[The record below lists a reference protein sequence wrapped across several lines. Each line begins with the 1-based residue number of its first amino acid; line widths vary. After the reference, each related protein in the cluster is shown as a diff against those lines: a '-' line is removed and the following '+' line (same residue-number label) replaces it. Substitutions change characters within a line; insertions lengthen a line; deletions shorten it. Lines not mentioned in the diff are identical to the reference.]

1 MPTVRAFGETLTPS
15 NMTALVLGSLLL
27 FGGVIALAVRAASGS
42 PATRA
47 SLGSAGLVAIIL
59 GVTAFVIASAVYV
72 ASDQTGVVVRTLGDE
87 LPAGHIVAVSG
98 EKGPQA
104 KVLGPG
110 WHFGYWPWSYEVE
123 KVGTVLVPNG
133 QIGVVTALDGK
144 VLPGGSVFA
153 PAWKSADDMLDAT
166 KFLADGTGYRG
177 PQLTIL
183 TPGNYRINPRLFKVE
198 MRPVTLVA
206 AGEVAVVKANAG
218 DIYTGTEKISVNGV
232 DIVPQSYRG
241 IWRQPL
247 LPGAYNLHPEAFQ
260 VIKVKTTQRVY
271 TYQAV
276 GHVSNSGSGR
286 RGGNSQTVDYSI
298 SVRSKDGFTFPVD
311 VRLSL
316 SVAAENAPYLV
327 ALLGDP
333 DRVVKDAQED
343 DELEILEARLVLPT
357 ARAALRNVA
366 ETLGALEYVASRSR
380 VETMTGK
387 LVESEFKPYKLTFLG
402 AFIGAIG
409 LDATEAGQKLLL
421 TQTDKEVA
429 SNQRA
434 TYQQQQQAEVARQ
447 QFIRSREEAEQQKQ
461 LVDAEF
467 AVKTAGERA
476 KAQIESAK
484 GDAEQIRITAEAR
497 KQSYDL
503 LASAIGKEGVTLL
516 ESLRLVKEG
525 EIRIT
530 PEVLVQGGGENAMN
544 DALAATILRQQ
555 LQPKPAVSK

>member
-1 MPTVRAFGETLTPS
+1 MFSLF
-15 NMTALVLGSLLL
+15 LGSLLI
-27 FGGVIALAVRAASGS
+27 F
-42 PATRA
+42 
-47 SLGSAGLVAIIL
+47 AGLVAIVVRMSSQSA
-59 GVTAFVIASAVYV
+59 VTRATAVTVAVALVLSGAGIFVLASAVNIS
-72 ASDQTGVVVRTLGDE
+72 SDETGVVIKTLGSE
-87 LPAGHIVAVSG
+87 LPAGHIVAVAG

-123 KVGTVLVPNG
+123 KVGTVMIPNG

-153 PAWKSADDMLDAT
+153 PAWKSGDDMLDAT
-166 KFLADGTGYRG
+166 KFLSDGAGYRG

-198 MRPVTLVA
+198 YRTVTLVA

-218 DIYTGTEKISVNGV
+218 DVYTGTEKITVNGV
-232 DIVPQSYRG
+232 DIVPQGHRG
-241 IWRQPL
+241 IWRQAL
-247 LPGAYNLHPEAFQ
+247 LPGAYNLHPDAFQ

-271 TYQAV
+271 TYQRVDRSAQPASNNKRGQNHV
-276 GHVSNSGSGR
+276 GS
-286 RGGNSQTVDYSI
+286 DYSI

-333 DRVVKDAQED
+333 DRIVKDEQED
-343 DELEILEARLVLPT
+343 EELEILEARLVLPT

-380 VETMTGK
+380 VETMTSK
-387 LVESEFKPYKLTFLG
+387 LVESEFRPYNLTFLG

-409 LDATEAGQKLLL
+409 LDANEAGQKLLL

-447 QFIRSREEAEQQKQ
+447 QFIRSREEADQQKQ
-461 LVDAEF
+461 LVEAEF

-476 KAQIESAK
+476 KAQIETAK
-484 GDAEQIRITAEAR
+484 GEAERIRITAEAR

-503 LASAIGKEGVTLL
+503 LAAAIDKNGVTLL
-516 ESLRLVKEG
+516 ESLRLVQEG
-525 EIRIT
+525 NIRIT
-530 PEVLVQGGGENAMN
+530 PDILVQGAGSEHGLT
-544 DALAATILRQQ
+544 DALSATILRQQ
-555 LQPKPAVSK
+555 SPAKTVPATSK

>member
-1 MPTVRAFGETLTPS
+1 MFSLF
-15 NMTALVLGSLLL
+15 LGSLLI
-27 FGGVIALAVRAASGS
+27 F
-42 PATRA
+42 
-47 SLGSAGLVAIIL
+47 AGLVALVVRMSSQSAVTRATAASLAVALVIAGA
-59 GVTAFVIASAVYV
+59 GVFVLASAVNV
-72 ASDQTGVVVRTLGDE
+72 ASDQTGVVIKTLGSD
-87 LPAGHIVAVSG
+87 LPAGHIIAVNG

-104 KVLGPG
+104 RVLGPG

-123 KVGTVLVPNG
+123 KVGTIMIPNG

-144 VLPGGSVFA
+144 VLPGGTVFA

-166 KFLADGTGYRG
+166 KFLADGSGYRG
-177 PQLTIL
+177 PQLSIL
-183 TPGNYRINPRLFKVE
+183 TPGNYRINPRLFRVE
-198 MRPVTLVA
+198 LRPVTLVA

-218 DIYTGTEKISVNGV
+218 EIYTGTDKLTVNGV
-232 DIVPQSYRG
+232 DIVPQGHRG
-241 IWRQPL
+241 IWRTPL
-247 LPGAYNLHPEAFQ
+247 LPGAYNLHPDAFQ

-271 TYQAV
+271 TYQRVDRTAQ
-276 GHVSNSGSGR
+276 SSDRRNSGQH
-286 RGGNSQTVDYSI
+286 NADYSI
-298 SVRSKDGFTFPVD
+298 SVRSKDGFIFPVD

-333 DRVVKDAQED
+333 DRVVKDEQED
-343 DELEILEARLVLPT
+343 EEIEILEARLVLPT

-380 VETMTGK
+380 VETMTSK
-387 LVESEFKPYKLTFLG
+387 LVESEFKPYQLTFLG

-409 LDATEAGQKLLL
+409 LDANEAGQKLLL

-461 LVDAEF
+461 LVEAEF
-467 AVKTAGERA
+467 AVKTAAERA

-484 GDAEQIRITAEAR
+484 GEAERIRITAEAR
-497 KQSYDL
+497 RQSYDQ
-503 LASAIGKEGVTLL
+503 LATAIGKDGVTLL
-516 ESLRLVKEG
+516 ESLRLVQEG
-525 EIRIT
+525 NIRIT
-530 PEVLVQGGGENAMN
+530 PDILVQGSGSEQGLT
-544 DALAATILRQQ
+544 DALSATILRREH
-555 LQPKPAVSK
+555 PSKINPAVTK

>member
-1 MPTVRAFGETLTPS
+1 MFSLFLGSVLIFAGFIAIAVRFSSQSPVTRA
-15 NMTALVLGSLLL
+15 TALSASVALMLA
-27 FGGVIALAVRAASGS
+27 GVGIF
-42 PATRA
+42 
-47 SLGSAGLVAIIL
+47 IL
-59 GVTAFVIASAVYV
+59 ASAVNIS
-72 ASDQTGVVVRTLGDE
+72 SDQTGVVIRTLGSE

-133 QIGVVTALDGK
+133 QIGVVTAQDGK

-166 KFLADGTGYRG
+166 KFLTDNAGYRG

-198 MRPVTLVA
+198 LRPVTLVA

-218 DIYTGTEKISVNGV
+218 EVYTGTDKITVNGV
-232 DIVPQSYRG
+232 DIVPQNYRG
-241 IWRQPL
+241 IWRKPL
-247 LPGAYNLHPEAFQ
+247 SPGAYNLHPEAFQ

-271 TYQAV
+271 TYQRMDRTAPV
-276 GHVSNSGSGR
+276 GGKS
-286 RGGNSQTVDYSI
+286 RGQNQHGADYSI

-333 DRVVKDAQED
+333 DRVMKDEQED
-343 DELEILEARLVLPT
+343 EELEILEARLVLPT

-380 VETMTGK
+380 VETMTAK
-387 LVESEFKPYKLTFLG
+387 LVESEFRPYNLTFLG

-409 LDATEAGQKLLL
+409 LDSTEAGQKLLL

-447 QFIRSREEAEQQKQ
+447 QFIRSREEADQQTQ
-461 LVDAEF
+461 LVQAEF

-476 KAQIESAK
+476 KAQIETAK
-484 GDAEQIRITAEAR
+484 GEGERIRITAEAR

-503 LASAIGKEGVTLL
+503 LAAAIGKDGVTLL
-516 ESLRLVKEG
+516 ESLRLVQEG
-525 EIRIT
+525 NIRIT
-530 PEVLVQGGGENAMN
+530 PDILVQGAGAENGLN

-555 LQPKPAVSK
+555 SQPKPAAK

>member
-1 MPTVRAFGETLTPS
+1 MP
-15 NMTALVLGSLLL
+15 ALVIGSILL
-27 FGGVIALAVRAASGS
+27 FGGLIALVLRATTRQPASR
-42 PATRA
+42 AT
-47 SLGSAGLVAIIL
+47 LGSAGVAAILL
-59 GVTAFVIASAVYV
+59 GVASFVIASAVYV
-72 ASDQTGVVVRTLGDE
+72 SSDQTGVVIRTLGSD
-87 LPAGHIVAVSG
+87 LPAGHIVAVNS

-104 KVLGPG
+104 RVLGPG

-123 KVGTVLVPNG
+123 KVGTIMVPNG
-133 QIGVVTALDGK
+133 QIGVVTALDGR
-144 VLPGGSVFA
+144 VLPGGTVFA
-153 PAWKSADDMLDAT
+153 PAWDSADDMLDAT
-166 KFLADGTGYRG
+166 KFLADGVGFRG

-218 DIYTGTEKISVNGV
+218 AIYAGEDKLTVNGV
-232 DIVPQSYRG
+232 DIVPQGFRG
-241 IWRQPL
+241 IWRKPL

-271 TYQAV
+271 TYEAV
-276 GHVSNSGSGR
+276 GHAGAPSPAK
-286 RGGNSQTVDYSI
+286 RGGSQSSTDYSI
-298 SVRSKDGFTFPVD
+298 NVRSKDGFTFPVD

-316 SVAAENAPYLV
+316 SVAADNAPYLV

-333 DRVVKDAQED
+333 DRVVKDTQED

-380 VETMTGK
+380 VEQMTAK
-387 LVESEFKPYKLTFLG
+387 LVESEFNPYKLTFLG

-409 LDATEAGQKLLL
+409 LDATEAGQQLLL

-434 TYQQQQQAEVARQ
+434 TYEQQRQAEVARQ
-447 QFIRSREEAEQQKQ
+447 QFIRAREEAEQQMK

-467 AVKTAGERA
+467 AVKTAAERA

-484 GDAEQIRITAEAR
+484 GEAEQIRITAEAR
-497 KQSYDL
+497 KKSYDL
-503 LASAIGKEGVTLL
+503 LAAAIGKEGVTML
-516 ESLRLVKEG
+516 ESLRLVQEG
-525 EIRIT
+525 NIRIT
-530 PEVLVQGGGENAMN
+530 PDILVQGGAGGDSGGLT
-544 DALAATILRQQ
+544 DALSATILRQQ
-555 LQPKPAVSK
+555 LQQKPAAASAK

>member
-1 MPTVRAFGETLTPS
+1 MFSLF
-15 NMTALVLGSLLL
+15 LGSLLIL
-27 FGGVIALAVRAASGS
+27 
-42 PATRA
+42 
-47 SLGSAGLVAIIL
+47 AGLVAL
-59 GVTAFVIASAVYV
+59 VVRMSSQSAVTRASAATIAVALVLAGAGIFTLASAVNV
-72 ASDQTGVVVRTLGDE
+72 SSDQTGVVIKTLGSD
-87 LPAGHIVAVSG
+87 LPAGHIVAVNG

-104 KVLGPG
+104 RVLGPG

-123 KVGTVLVPNG
+123 KVGTVLIPNG

-153 PAWKSADDMLDAT
+153 PAWKSGDDMLDAT
-166 KFLADGTGYRG
+166 KFLADGAGYRG

-183 TPGNYRINPRLFKVE
+183 TPGNYRINPRLFKIE

-218 DIYTGTEKISVNGV
+218 DVYTGTEKITVNGV
-232 DIVPQSYRG
+232 DIVPQGHRG
-241 IWRQPL
+241 IWRTPL
-247 LPGAYNLHPEAFQ
+247 LPGAYNLHPDAFQ

-271 TYQAV
+271 TYQRV
-276 GHVSNSGSGR
+276 DRTNQVSTVNK
-286 RGGNSQTVDYSI
+286 RGQNHTGADYSI

-316 SVAAENAPYLV
+316 SVAAANAPYLV

-333 DRVVKDAQED
+333 DRVMKDEQED
-343 DELEILEARLVLPT
+343 EELEILEARLVLPT

-380 VETMTGK
+380 VEAMTSK
-387 LVESEFKPYKLTFLG
+387 LVESEFSPYKLTFLG

-447 QFIRSREEAEQQKQ
+447 QFIRSREEADQQKQ
-461 LVDAEF
+461 LVEAEF

-476 KAQIESAK
+476 KAQIETAK
-484 GDAEQIRITAEAR
+484 GEAERIRITAEAR

-503 LASAIGKEGVTLL
+503 LAAAIGKEGVTLL
-516 ESLRLVKEG
+516 ESLRLVQEG
-525 EIRIT
+525 NIRIT
-530 PEVLVQGGGENAMN
+530 PEILVQGAGSEHGLN

-555 LQPKPAVSK
+555 QKPAPAK

>member
-1 MPTVRAFGETLTPS
+1 MFSLF
-15 NMTALVLGSLLL
+15 LGSLLV
-27 FGGVIALAVRAASGS
+27 FAGIIAVVVRMSSQSAV
-42 PATRA
+42 TRA
-47 SLGSAGLVAIIL
+47 SASTLAIVLVLAGAGIFIL
-59 GVTAFVIASAVYV
+59 ASAVNIS
-72 ASDQTGVVVRTLGDE
+72 SDQTGVVIKTLGSD
-87 LPAGHIVAVSG
+87 LPAGRIVAVNG

-104 KVLGPG
+104 RVLGPG
-110 WHFGYWPWSYEVE
+110 WHFGYWPWAYEVE
-123 KVGTVLVPNG
+123 KVDTVMVPTG
-133 QIGVVTALDGK
+133 QIGVVMALDGK
-144 VLPGGSVFA
+144 VLPNGSVFA
-153 PAWKSADDMLDAT
+153 QAWKSADDMLDAT
-166 KFLADGTGYRG
+166 KFLTDGAGFRG

-198 MRPVTLVA
+198 LRPVTLVA

-218 DIYTGTEKISVNGV
+218 DVYAGTDKITVNGV
-232 DIVPQSYRG
+232 DIVPQGNRG
-241 IWRQPL
+241 IWRTPL

-271 TYQAV
+271 TYQRV
-276 GHVSNSGSGR
+276 DRTTQSNPTSR
-286 RGGNSQTVDYSI
+286 RGNSQHGPDYSI

-333 DRVVKDAQED
+333 DRIVKDDQED
-343 DELEILEARLVLPT
+343 EELEILEARLVLPT

-380 VETMTGK
+380 VESMTAK
-387 LVESEFKPYKLTFLG
+387 LVESEFKPYRLTFLG

-447 QFIRSREEAEQQKQ
+447 QFIRSREEADQQKQ
-461 LVDAEF
+461 LVEAEF
-467 AVKTAGERA
+467 AVKTAAERA
-476 KAQIESAK
+476 KAQIETAK
-484 GDAEQIRITAEAR
+484 GEGERIRITAEAR

-503 LASAIGKEGVTLL
+503 LAAAIGKDGVTLL
-516 ESLRLVKEG
+516 ESLRLVQEG
-525 EIRIT
+525 NIRIT
-530 PEVLVQGGGENAMN
+530 PDILVQGGGSDHGLT
-544 DALAATILRQQ
+544 DALSATILRQQ
-555 LQPKPAVSK
+555 GQSKPAPATTGTNK

>member
-1 MPTVRAFGETLTPS
+1 
-15 NMTALVLGSLLL
+15 MTALVLGSILL
-27 FGGVIALAVRAASGS
+27 FGGILAWIVRAASGS

-47 SLGSAGLVAIIL
+47 SLGSAGLVAIVL
-59 GVTAFVIASAVYV
+59 GVAAFVIASAVYV
-72 ASDQTGVVVRTLGDE
+72 SSEQTGVVIRTLGAE
-87 LPAGHIVAVSG
+87 LPPGHIVAVAG

-123 KVGTVLVPNG
+123 KVGTIMVPNG

-144 VLPGGSVFA
+144 VLPGGTVFA

-166 KFLADGTGYRG
+166 KFLADGTGFRG

-198 MRPVTLVA
+198 MRSVTLVA
-206 AGEVAVVKANAG
+206 AGEVGVVKANAG
-218 DIYTGTEKISVNGV
+218 EVYTGTEKITVNGV
-232 DIVPQSYRG
+232 DIVPQGFRG

-247 LPGAYNLHPEAFQ
+247 LPGAYNLHPDAFQ

-276 GHVSNSGSGR
+276 GHTTNSGSGR
-286 RGGNSQTVDYSI
+286 RGGNQQAVDYSI
-298 SVRSKDGFTFPVD
+298 NVRSKDGFTFPVD

-333 DRVVKDAQED
+333 DRVVKDTQED

-380 VETMTGK
+380 VESLTSKMLET
-387 LVESEFKPYKLTFLG
+387 EFRPYHLTFLG
-402 AFIGAIG
+402 SFIGAIG

-461 LVDAEF
+461 LVEAEF
-467 AVKTAGERA
+467 AVKTAAERA

-484 GDAEQIRITAEAR
+484 GEAEQIRITAEAR
-497 KQSYDL
+497 KQSYEL

-530 PEVLVQGGGENAMN
+530 PDVLVQGGGDAAMN
-544 DALAATILRQQ
+544 EALAATILRQQ
-555 LQPKPAVSK
+555 LTPKPVPAAK

>member
-1 MPTVRAFGETLTPS
+1 MFPLF
-15 NMTALVLGSLLL
+15 LGSLLV
-27 FGGVIALAVRAASGS
+27 FGGLIAFVVRYSSQSAVTRATAAS
-42 PATRA
+42 AA
-47 SLGSAGLVAIIL
+47 LVMVLAGVGVFIL
-59 GVTAFVIASAVYV
+59 ASAVSIS
-72 ASDQTGVVVRTLGDE
+72 SDQTGVVIRTLGGE
-87 LPAGHIVAVSG
+87 LPAGHIVAIAG

-133 QIGVVTALDGK
+133 QIGVVTAQDGK
-144 VLPGGSVFA
+144 VLPSGTVFA

-166 KFLADGTGYRG
+166 KFLADSTGYRG

-206 AGEVAVVKANAG
+206 AGEVAVIKANAG
-218 DIYTGTEKISVNGV
+218 EVYTGTDKITVNGV
-232 DIVPQSYRG
+232 DIVPQTYRG
-241 IWRQPL
+241 IWHKPL
-247 LPGAYNLHPEAFQ
+247 SPGAYNLHPEAFQ

-271 TYQAV
+271 TYQRVDRTAQPNSTNKRGQNHV
-276 GHVSNSGSGR
+276 GS
-286 RGGNSQTVDYSI
+286 DYSI

-333 DRVVKDAQED
+333 DRVMKDEQED
-343 DELEILEARLVLPT
+343 EELEILEARLVLPT

-380 VETMTGK
+380 VETMTAK
-387 LVESEFKPYKLTFLG
+387 LVESEFHPYNLTFLG

-409 LDATEAGQKLLL
+409 LDSTEAGQKLLL

-447 QFIRSREEAEQQKQ
+447 QFIRSREEADQQTQ
-461 LVDAEF
+461 LVQAEF

-476 KAQIESAK
+476 KAQIETAK
-484 GDAEQIRITAEAR
+484 GEGERIRITAEAR

-503 LASAIGKEGVTLL
+503 LAAAIGKEGVTLL
-516 ESLRLVKEG
+516 ESLRLVQEG
-525 EIRIT
+525 NIRIT
-530 PEVLVQGGGENAMN
+530 PDILVQGGAGSEHGIN

-555 LQPKPAVSK
+555 TQKPVSK

>member
-1 MPTVRAFGETLTPS
+1 MS
-15 NMTALVLGSLLL
+15 ALLIGSLLL
-27 FGGVIALAVRAASGS
+27 FGGVIALVVRAASGS
-42 PATRA
+42 PAQRA
-47 SLGSAGLVAIIL
+47 SLGSAGLAAILL
-59 GVTAFVIASAVYV
+59 GAAALIIASAVYV
-72 ASDQTGVVVRTLGDE
+72 SSDQTGVVVRTLGAE
-87 LPAGHIVAVSG
+87 LPAGHIVAVLG

-123 KVGTVLVPNG
+123 KVGTILVPNS
-133 QIGVVTALDGK
+133 QIGIVTALDGK
-144 VLPGGSVFA
+144 VLPGGTVFA

-177 PQLTIL
+177 PQLSIL

-218 DIYTGTEKISVNGV
+218 ETYTGTDKITVSGV
-232 DIVPQSYRG
+232 DIVPQGFRG
-241 IWRQPL
+241 IWRQAL

-271 TYQAV
+271 TYQRIDRAAPV
-276 GHVSNSGSGR
+276 PGDRKPHQPS
-286 RGGNSQTVDYSI
+286 TDYSI

-333 DRVVKDAQED
+333 DRVVKDEQED
-343 DELEILEARLVLPT
+343 EELEILEARLVLPT

-380 VETMTGK
+380 VETMTSK
-387 LVESEFKPYKLTFLG
+387 LVEHEFRPYNLTFLG

-409 LDATEAGQKLLL
+409 LDSTEAGQKLLL

-434 TYQQQQQAEVARQ
+434 TYEQQQQAEVARQ
-447 QFIRSREEAEQQKQ
+447 QFIRSREEADQQKQ

-467 AVKTAGERA
+467 AVKTSVERA

-484 GDAEQIRITAEAR
+484 GEAEQIRITAEAR

-503 LASAIGKEGVTLL
+503 LASAIGKDGVTLL
-516 ESLRLVKEG
+516 ESLRFVKEG
-525 EIRIT
+525 QIRIT
-530 PEVLVQGGGENAMN
+530 PEVLVQGNSGGSESGMT
-544 DALAATILRQQ
+544 DALTATILRQQ
-555 LQPKPAVSK
+555 LAPKPAAK

>member
-1 MPTVRAFGETLTPS
+1 
-15 NMTALVLGSLLL
+15 VL
-27 FGGVIALAVRAASGS
+27 SG
-42 PATRA
+42 
-47 SLGSAGLVAIIL
+47 AGIFIL
-59 GVTAFVIASAVYV
+59 ASAVNV
-72 ASDQTGVVVRTLGDE
+72 SSDQTGVVIKTLGSD
-87 LPAGHIVAVSG
+87 LPAGHIIAVNG

-123 KVGTVLVPNG
+123 KVGTVMIPNG

-153 PAWKSADDMLDAT
+153 PAWKSGDDMLDAT
-166 KFLADGTGYRG
+166 KFLADGVGYRG

-183 TPGNYRINPRLFKVE
+183 TPGNYRINPRLFKIE
-198 MRPVTLVA
+198 FRPVTLVA
-206 AGEVAVVKANAG
+206 AGEVAVIKANAG
-218 DIYTGTEKISVNGV
+218 DVYTGTEKITVNGV
-232 DIVPQSYRG
+232 GIVPQGHRG
-241 IWRQPL
+241 IWRTPL
-247 LPGAYNLHPEAFQ
+247 LPGAYNLHPDAFQ
-260 VIKVKTTQRVY
+260 SIKVKTTQRVY
-271 TYQAV
+271 TYQRVDRPNQVNTA
-276 GHVSNSGSGR
+276 NK
-286 RGGNSQTVDYSI
+286 RGGNHLGADYSI

-333 DRVVKDAQED
+333 DRVMKDEQED
-343 DELEILEARLVLPT
+343 EELEILEARLVLPT

-380 VETMTGK
+380 VETMTSK
-387 LVESEFKPYKLTFLG
+387 LVESEFSPYKLTFLG

-409 LDATEAGQKLLL
+409 LDANDAGQKLLL

-447 QFIRSREEAEQQKQ
+447 QFIRSREEADQQKQ
-461 LVDAEF
+461 LVEAEF

-476 KAQIESAK
+476 KAQIETAK
-484 GDAEQIRITAEAR
+484 GEAERIRITAEAR

-503 LASAIGKEGVTLL
+503 LAAAIGKEGVTLL
-516 ESLRLVKEG
+516 ESLRLVQEG
-525 EIRIT
+525 NIRIT
-530 PEVLVQGGGENAMN
+530 PDILVQGASSDHGIN

-555 LQPKPAVSK
+555 QKPVVNK

>member
-1 MPTVRAFGETLTPS
+1 MPTVRGVVETLTPP
-15 NMTALVLGSLLL
+15 NMTALVLGSILLL
-27 FGGVIALAVRAASGS
+27 GGIIAFAVRTASGS
-42 PATRA
+42 AATRA
-47 SLGSAGLVAIIL
+47 SLGSAGVVAILL

-123 KVGTVLVPNG
+123 KVGTIMVPNG
-133 QIGVVTALDGK
+133 QIGVVTALDGR
-144 VLPGGSVFA
+144 VLPGGTVFA

-166 KFLADGTGYRG
+166 KFLADGTGFRG

-206 AGEVAVVKANAG
+206 AGEVGVVKANAG
-218 DIYTGTEKISVNGV
+218 DIYTGEEKITVNGV
-232 DIVPQSYRG
+232 DIVPQGSRG

-247 LPGAYNLHPEAFQ
+247 LPGAYNLHPEAYQ

-271 TYQAV
+271 TYQ
-276 GHVSNSGSGR
+276 HVASTPHERRSGA
-286 RGGNSQTVDYSI
+286 QPMTDYSI

-333 DRVVKDAQED
+333 DRVVKDTQED

-380 VETMTGK
+380 VETMTSK
-387 LVESEFKPYKLTFLG
+387 LVEAEFHPYRLTFLG

-530 PEVLVQGGGENAMN
+530 PEVLVQGVTGENAMN

-555 LQPKPAVSK
+555 LQTKPVAK

>member
-1 MPTVRAFGETLTPS
+1 M
-15 NMTALVLGSLLL
+15 
-27 FGGVIALAVRAASGS
+27 
-42 PATRA
+42 
-47 SLGSAGLVAIIL
+47 AG
-59 GVTAFVIASAVYV
+59 
-72 ASDQTGVVVRTLGDE
+72 Q
-87 LPAGHIVAVSG
+87 
-98 EKGPQA
+98 KGPQA

-123 KVGTVLVPNG
+123 KVGTVMVPNG
-133 QIGVVTALDGK
+133 QIGVVTALDGQ
-144 VLPGGSVFA
+144 VLPGGTVFA
-153 PAWKSADDMLDAT
+153 PAWKSADDMLDGT
-166 KFLADGTGYRG
+166 KFLAGGIGFRG
-177 PQLTIL
+177 PQLSVL

-198 MRPVTLVA
+198 MKPVTLVA

-218 DIYTGTEKISVNGV
+218 ESYTGPEKVTVGTAGV
-232 DIVPQSYRG
+232 ELVPQGFRG

-247 LPGAYNLHPEAFQ
+247 LPGAYNLHPDAFQ
-260 VIKVKTTQRVY
+260 VVKVKTTQRVY
-271 TYQAV
+271 TYQRVDRA
-276 GHVSNSGSGR
+276 GPLPGDRKAHQANS
-286 RGGNSQTVDYSI
+286 DYSI

-333 DRVVKDAQED
+333 DRVMKDEQED
-343 DELEILEARLVLPT
+343 EELEILEARLVLPT

-366 ETLGALEYVASRSR
+366 ETLGALEYVARRSH
-380 VETMTGK
+380 VETMTST
-387 LVESEFKPYKLTFLG
+387 LVESGLRPHNLTVHG

-409 LDATEAGQKLLL
+409 LDSTDAGQKLLL

-447 QFIRSREEAEQQKQ
+447 QFIRSREEADQQKQ
-461 LVDAEF
+461 LVEAEF
-467 AVKTAGERA
+467 AVKTSIERA

-484 GDAEQIRITAEAR
+484 GEAEQIRITAEAR

-525 EIRIT
+525 QIRIT
-530 PEVLVQGGGENAMN
+530 PEVLVQGGSGGTESGMS
-544 DALAATILRQQ
+544 DALTATILRQQ
-555 LQPKPAVSK
+555 LTAKPAAK

>member
-1 MPTVRAFGETLTPS
+1 MFSLF
-15 NMTALVLGSLLL
+15 LGSLLV
-27 FGGVIALAVRAASGS
+27 FGGLIAFVVRYSSQSPVTRATAATAALAMV
-42 PATRA
+42 
-47 SLGSAGLVAIIL
+47 LGGVGVFIL
-59 GVTAFVIASAVYV
+59 ASAVSIS
-72 ASDQTGVVVRTLGDE
+72 SDQTGVVIRTLGGE
-87 LPAGHIVAVSG
+87 LPAGHIVAVAG

-123 KVGTVLVPNG
+123 KVGTILVPNG
-133 QIGVVTALDGK
+133 QIGVVTAQDGK
-144 VLPGGSVFA
+144 VLPGGTVFA

-166 KFLADGTGYRG
+166 KFLAESTGYRG

-218 DIYTGTEKISVNGV
+218 DIYAGNDKISVNGV
-232 DIVPQSYRG
+232 DIVPQNYRG
-241 IWRQPL
+241 IWRTPL
-247 LPGAYNLHPEAFQ
+247 LPGAYNLHPEAYQ

-271 TYQAV
+271 TYQRVDRTAAN
-276 GHVSNSGSGR
+276 GNER
-286 RGGNSQTVDYSI
+286 RSQSQHGADYSI

-316 SVAAENAPYLV
+316 SVAAENTPYLV

-333 DRVVKDAQED
+333 DRIMKDEQED
-343 DELEILEARLVLPT
+343 EELEILEARLVLPT

-380 VETMTGK
+380 VETMTAK
-387 LVESEFKPYKLTFLG
+387 LVESEFTPYRLTFLG

-409 LDATEAGQKLLL
+409 LDSTEAGQKLLL

-447 QFIRSREEAEQQKQ
+447 QFIRSREEADQQTQ
-461 LVDAEF
+461 LVQAEF

-476 KAQIESAK
+476 KAQIETAK
-484 GDAEQIRITAEAR
+484 GEGERIRITAEAR

-503 LASAIGKEGVTLL
+503 LAAAIGKDGVTLL
-516 ESLRLVKEG
+516 ESLRLVQEG
-525 EIRIT
+525 NIRIT
-530 PEVLVQGGGENAMN
+530 PDILVQGSTGSDHGIN

-555 LQPKPAVSK
+555 SPKPAPAAK

>member
-1 MPTVRAFGETLTPS
+1 MFSLF
-15 NMTALVLGSLLL
+15 LGSLLI
-27 FGGVIALAVRAASGS
+27 F
-42 PATRA
+42 
-47 SLGSAGLVAIIL
+47 AGLVAIVVRMSSQSA
-59 GVTAFVIASAVYV
+59 VTRASAATIAVALVLAGSGIFVLASAVNV
-72 ASDQTGVVVRTLGDE
+72 SSDETGVVIKTLGSD
-87 LPAGHIVAVSG
+87 LPAGHIIAVNG
-98 EKGPQA
+98 EKGPQG

-123 KVGTVLVPNG
+123 KVGTVMIPNG

-153 PAWKSADDMLDAT
+153 PAWKSGDDMLDAI
-166 KFLADGTGYRG
+166 KFLADGVGYRG

-183 TPGNYRINPRLFKVE
+183 TPGNYRINPRLFKIE
-198 MRPVTLVA
+198 FRPVTLVA

-218 DIYTGTEKISVNGV
+218 DVYTGTEKITVNGV
-232 DIVPQSYRG
+232 DIVPQGHRG
-241 IWRQPL
+241 IWRTPL

-271 TYQAV
+271 TYQRV
-276 GHVSNSGSGR
+276 DRTNQVNTTNK
-286 RGGNSQTVDYSI
+286 RGQNHTGADYSI

-333 DRVVKDAQED
+333 DRVMKDEQED
-343 DELEILEARLVLPT
+343 EELEILEARLVLPT

-380 VETMTGK
+380 VETMTSK
-387 LVESEFKPYKLTFLG
+387 LVESEFTPYKLTFLG

-409 LDATEAGQKLLL
+409 LDANEAGQKLLL

-447 QFIRSREEAEQQKQ
+447 QFIRSREEADQQKQ
-461 LVDAEF
+461 LVEAEF

-476 KAQIESAK
+476 KAQIETAK
-484 GDAEQIRITAEAR
+484 GEAERIRITAEAR

-503 LASAIGKEGVTLL
+503 LAAAIGKEGVTLL
-516 ESLRLVKEG
+516 ESLRLVQEG
-525 EIRIT
+525 NIRIT
-530 PEVLVQGGGENAMN
+530 PEILVQGAGSEHGLN

-555 LQPKPAVSK
+555 QKPAASK

>member
-1 MPTVRAFGETLTPS
+1 MFPL
-15 NMTALVLGSLLL
+15 LLGSLLVL
-27 FGGVIALAVRAASGS
+27 GGLIAFVVRYSSQS
-42 PATRA
+42 PVTRA
-47 SLGSAGLVAIIL
+47 TAATVAFAMIL
-59 GVTAFVIASAVYV
+59 GGAGIFVLASAVSIS
-72 ASDQTGVVVRTLGDE
+72 SDQTGVVIRTLGGE
-87 LPAGHIVAVSG
+87 LPAGHIVAIAG

-133 QIGVVTALDGK
+133 QIGVVTAQDGT
-144 VLPGGSVFA
+144 VLPGGTVFA

-166 KFLADGTGYRG
+166 KFLADNTGFRG

-218 DIYTGTEKISVNGV
+218 EIYTGTDKITVNGV
-232 DIVPQSYRG
+232 DIVPQTYRG
-241 IWRQPL
+241 IWRKPL
-247 LPGAYNLHPEAFQ
+247 SPGAYNLHPEAYQ

-271 TYQAV
+271 TYQRVDRTAQTNTTNKRGSNHV
-276 GHVSNSGSGR
+276 GS
-286 RGGNSQTVDYSI
+286 DYSI

-333 DRVVKDAQED
+333 DRVMKDEQED
-343 DELEILEARLVLPT
+343 EELEILEARLVLPT

-380 VETMTGK
+380 VESMTAK
-387 LVESEFKPYKLTFLG
+387 LVESEFHPYNLTFLG

-409 LDATEAGQKLLL
+409 LDSTEAGQKLLL

-447 QFIRSREEAEQQKQ
+447 QFIRSREEADQQTQ
-461 LVDAEF
+461 LVQAEF

-476 KAQIESAK
+476 KAQIETAK
-484 GDAEQIRITAEAR
+484 GEGERIRITAEAR

-503 LASAIGKEGVTLL
+503 LSAAIGKEGVTLL
-516 ESLRLVKEG
+516 ESLRLVQEG
-525 EIRIT
+525 NIRIT
-530 PEVLVQGGGENAMN
+530 PEILVQGSGGEHGIN

-555 LQPKPAVSK
+555 IQKPANK

>member
-1 MPTVRAFGETLTPS
+1 
-15 NMTALVLGSLLL
+15 MTALVLGSILLL
-27 FGGVIALAVRAASGS
+27 GGVIALVARAVSGS
-42 PATRA
+42 AATRA
-47 SLGSAGLVAIIL
+47 MLGSAGVVAILL
-59 GVTAFVIASAVYV
+59 GVTAFVVASAVYV
-72 ASDQTGVVVRTLGDE
+72 SSDQTGVVVRTLGDD
-87 LPAGHIVAVSG
+87 LPAGHIVAVAG

-123 KVGTVLVPNG
+123 KVGTIMVPNG

-144 VLPGGSVFA
+144 VLPGGTVFA

-166 KFLADGTGYRG
+166 KFLADGAGFRG

-206 AGEVAVVKANAG
+206 AGEVGVVKANAG
-218 DIYTGTEKISVNGV
+218 DIYAGEEKITVNGV

-271 TYQAV
+271 TYQ
-276 GHVSNSGSGR
+276 HVASTPHER
-286 RGGNSQTVDYSI
+286 RGGTQPTVDYSI

-333 DRVVKDAQED
+333 DRVVKDTQED

-380 VETMTGK
+380 VETMTSK
-387 LVESEFKPYKLTFLG
+387 LVEAEFHPYKLTFLG

-461 LVDAEF
+461 LVEAEF

-516 ESLRLVKEG
+516 ESLRLVQEG
-525 EIRIT
+525 KIRIT
-530 PEVLVQGGGENAMN
+530 PEVLVQGATGENAMN

-555 LQPKPAVSK
+555 LQAKPAAATK

>member
-1 MPTVRAFGETLTPS
+1 MS
-15 NMTALVLGSLLL
+15 ALVIGSLLL
-27 FGGVIALAVRAASGS
+27 FGGLIAFVVRAASGS
-42 PATRA
+42 PAQRA
-47 SLGSAGLVAIIL
+47 TLGSAGLVAILL
-59 GVTAFVIASAVYV
+59 GAAAFIIASAVYV
-72 ASDQTGVVVRTLGDE
+72 SSDQTGMVVRTLGAD
-87 LPAGHIVAVSG
+87 LPAGHIVAVAG

-123 KVGTVLVPNG
+123 KVGTIMVPNG
-133 QIGVVTALDGK
+133 QIGVVTALDGQ
-144 VLPGGSVFA
+144 VLPAGTVFA

-166 KFLADGTGYRG
+166 KFLAGGTGFRG
-177 PQLTIL
+177 PQLSVL
-183 TPGNYRINPRLFKVE
+183 TPGNYRLNPRLFRVE
-198 MRPVTLVA
+198 MKPVTLLA

-218 DIYTGTEKISVNGV
+218 ETYTGNDKITVNGV
-232 DIVPQSYRG
+232 DIVPPGYRG
-241 IWRQPL
+241 IWHKPL
-247 LPGAYNLHPEAFQ
+247 LPGAYNLHPDAFQ

-271 TYQAV
+271 TYQLV
-276 GHVSNSGSGR
+276 DRTSQGSNDH
-286 RGGNSQTVDYSI
+286 RGNNQQSADYSI

-333 DRVVKDAQED
+333 DRVVKDTQED
-343 DELEILEARLVLPT
+343 EDLEILEARLVLPT

-380 VETMTGK
+380 VETMTAK
-387 LVESEFKPYKLTFLG
+387 LVESEFRPYNLTFLG

-409 LDATEAGQKLLL
+409 LDSTEAGQKLLL

-447 QFIRSREEAEQQKQ
+447 QFIRSREEADQQKQ

-467 AVKTAGERA
+467 AVKTSVERA
-476 KAQIESAK
+476 KAQVESAK
-484 GDAEQIRITAEAR
+484 GEAEQIRITAEAR

-516 ESLRLVKEG
+516 ESLRFVKEG
-525 EIRIT
+525 QIRIT
-530 PEVLVQGGGENAMN
+530 PDVLVQGAAGGESGMN

-555 LQPKPAVSK
+555 MVPKPAAAK

>member
-1 MPTVRAFGETLTPS
+1 MFSLF
-15 NMTALVLGSLLL
+15 LGSLLV
-27 FGGVIALAVRAASGS
+27 F
-42 PATRA
+42 
-47 SLGSAGLVAIIL
+47 AGLVAIVIRMSSQSAVTRATAASAAIALVLAGGGVFIL
-59 GVTAFVIASAVYV
+59 ASAVNV
-72 ASDQTGVVVRTLGDE
+72 SSDETGVVIKTLGSD
-87 LPAGHIVAVSG
+87 LPAGHIIAVNG

-104 KVLGPG
+104 RVLGPG

-123 KVGTVLVPNG
+123 KVGTVLIPNG

-144 VLPGGSVFA
+144 VLPGGTVFA

-166 KFLADGTGYRG
+166 KFLSNESGYRG

-183 TPGNYRINPRLFKVE
+183 TPGNYRINPRLFKIE

-218 DIYTGTEKISVNGV
+218 EIYTGTDKLTVNGV
-232 DIVPQSYRG
+232 DIVPQGNRG
-241 IWRQPL
+241 IWRTPL
-247 LPGAYNLHPEAFQ
+247 LPGAYNLHPEGFQ

-271 TYQAV
+271 TYQRVDRTAQ
-276 GHVSNSGSGR
+276 GTTTNR
-286 RGGNSQTVDYSI
+286 RGQNHQGTDYSI

-333 DRVVKDAQED
+333 DKVVKDEQED
-343 DELEILEARLVLPT
+343 EELEILEARLVLPT

-380 VETMTGK
+380 VETMTAK
-387 LVESEFKPYKLTFLG
+387 LVESEFKPYRLTFLG

-447 QFIRSREEAEQQKQ
+447 QFIRSREEADQQKQ
-461 LVDAEF
+461 LVEAEF

-476 KAQIESAK
+476 KAQIETAK
-484 GDAEQIRITAEAR
+484 GEAERIRITAEAR

-503 LASAIGKEGVTLL
+503 LAAAIGKDGVTSL
-516 ESLRLVKEG
+516 ESLRLVQEG
-525 EIRIT
+525 NIRIT
-530 PEVLVQGGGENAMN
+530 PDILVQGSGSEHGLS
-544 DALAATILRQQ
+544 DALSATILRQQ
-555 LQPKPAVSK
+555 KPPAAKEPGK

>member
-1 MPTVRAFGETLTPS
+1 MF
-15 NMTALVLGSLLL
+15 ALFLGSLLI
-27 FGGVIALAVRAASGS
+27 FGGLIALVVRYSTQSAV
-42 PATRA
+42 TRA
-47 SLGSAGLVAIIL
+47 SATTLAVALAIS
-59 GVTAFVIASAVYV
+59 GVGVFVMASAVSIS
-72 ASDQTGVVVRTLGDE
+72 SDQTGVVIRTLGSE

-123 KVGTVLVPNG
+123 KVGTIMVPNG

-144 VLPGGSVFA
+144 VLPGGTVFA

-166 KFLADGTGYRG
+166 KYLTDSAGYRG

-183 TPGNYRINPRLFKVE
+183 TPGNYRINPRLFKIE
-198 MRPVTLVA
+198 LKPVTLIA

-218 DIYTGTEKISVNGV
+218 EVYSGTEKITVNGV
-232 DIVPQSYRG
+232 DIVPQGFRG

-247 LPGAYNLHPEAFQ
+247 LPGAYNLHPDAYQ

-271 TYQAV
+271 TYQRVDRVATP
-276 GHVSNSGSGR
+276 GKDR
-286 RGGNSQTVDYSI
+286 RGQNQPGSDYSI

-333 DRVVKDAQED
+333 DRVAKDEQED
-343 DELEILEARLVLPT
+343 EELEILEARLVLPT

-380 VETMTGK
+380 VETMTSK
-387 LVESEFKPYKLTFLG
+387 LVESEFRPYNLTFLG

-409 LDATEAGQKLLL
+409 LDANDAGQKLLL

-447 QFIRSREEAEQQKQ
+447 QFIRSREEADQQKQ
-461 LVDAEF
+461 LVEAEF

-476 KAQIESAK
+476 KAQVETAK
-484 GDAEQIRITAEAR
+484 GEAERIRITADAR

-516 ESLRLVKEG
+516 ESLRLVQEG
-525 EIRIT
+525 NIRIT
-530 PEVLVQGGGENAMN
+530 PDVLVESTGGNGAN

-555 LQPKPAVSK
+555 IQRPAAVK

>member
-1 MPTVRAFGETLTPS
+1 MS
-15 NMTALVLGSLLL
+15 ALVIGSLLL
-27 FGGVIALAVRAASGS
+27 FGGLIAFVVRAASGS
-42 PATRA
+42 PAQRA
-47 SLGSAGLVAIIL
+47 TLGSAGLVAILL
-59 GVTAFVIASAVYV
+59 GSAAFIIASAVYV
-72 ASDQTGVVVRTLGDE
+72 SSEQTGVVIRTLGAD

-123 KVGTVLVPNG
+123 KVGTILVPNG
-133 QIGVVTALDGK
+133 QIGIVTALDGK
-144 VLPGGSVFA
+144 VLPNGTVFA
-153 PAWKSADDMLDAT
+153 AAWKSADDMLDAT
-166 KFLADGTGYRG
+166 KFLADGVGFRG

-183 TPGNYRINPRLFKVE
+183 TPGNYRINPRLFKVD
-198 MRPVTLVA
+198 MKPVTFVA
-206 AGEVAVVKANAG
+206 AGEVGVVKANAG
-218 DIYTGTEKISVNGV
+218 EIAATAEKVSETSNVELVQQGF
-232 DIVPQSYRG
+232 RG
-241 IWRQPL
+241 IWKQPL
-247 LPGAYNLHPEAFQ
+247 LPGAYNLHPDAFQ
-260 VIKVKTTQRVY
+260 VTKVKTTQRVY
-271 TYQAV
+271 TYQRIDRTAQ
-276 GHVSNSGSGR
+276 GSNDR
-286 RGGNSQTVDYSI
+286 RGNNQQSTDYSI

-311 VRLSL
+311 VRLSV
-316 SVAAENAPYLV
+316 SVAAENAPFLV

-333 DRVVKDAQED
+333 DRVMKDTQED
-343 DELEILEARLVLPT
+343 EELEILEARLVLPT

-380 VETMTGK
+380 VETMTAK
-387 LVESEFKPYKLTFLG
+387 LVESELRPYNLTFHG

-409 LDATEAGQKLLL
+409 LDSTEAGQKLLL

-447 QFIRSREEAEQQKQ
+447 QFIRSREEADQQTQ
-461 LVDAEF
+461 LVQAEY

-476 KAQIESAK
+476 KAQVETAK
-484 GDAEQIRITAEAR
+484 GEAERIRITAEAR

-516 ESLRLVKEG
+516 ESLRLVQEG
-525 EIRIT
+525 NIRIT
-530 PEVLVQGGGENAMN
+530 PEVLVQSGAGENGMN

-555 LQPKPAVSK
+555 LTVKPAATAK

>member
-1 MPTVRAFGETLTPS
+1 MFSLFLGSLLIFGGLIAFVVRYSSQSPVTRASAATAAL
-15 NMTALVLGSLLL
+15 ALVLGG
-27 FGGVIALAVRAASGS
+27 FGI
-42 PATRA
+42 
-47 SLGSAGLVAIIL
+47 
-59 GVTAFVIASAVYV
+59 FMFASAVSV
-72 ASDQTGVVVRTLGDE
+72 SSDETGVVIRTLGAD
-87 LPAGHIVAVSG
+87 LPPGHIVAVAG

-123 KVGTVLVPNG
+123 KVGTILVPNG
-133 QIGVVTALDGK
+133 QIGVVTAQDGK

-166 KFLADGTGYRG
+166 KFLTDSAGYRG

-183 TPGNYRINPRLFKVE
+183 TPGNYRINPRLFRVE
-198 MRPVTLVA
+198 LRPVTLVA

-218 DIYTGTEKISVNGV
+218 EVYTGTDKITVNGV
-232 DIVPQSYRG
+232 DIVPQNYRG
-241 IWRQPL
+241 IWRTPL
-247 LPGAYNLHPEAFQ
+247 SPGAYNLHPEAYQ

-271 TYQAV
+271 TYQRMDRTAPA
-276 GHVSNSGSGR
+276 
-286 RGGNSQTVDYSI
+286 GGKSRDQSQHGADYSI

-333 DRVVKDAQED
+333 DRVMKDEQED
-343 DELEILEARLVLPT
+343 EELEILEARLVLPT

-380 VETMTGK
+380 VETMTAK
-387 LVESEFKPYKLTFLG
+387 LVESEFRPYNLTFLG

-409 LDATEAGQKLLL
+409 LDSTEAGQKLLL

-447 QFIRSREEAEQQKQ
+447 QFIRSREEADQQKQ
-461 LVDAEF
+461 LVEAEF

-476 KAQIESAK
+476 KAQIETAK
-484 GDAEQIRITAEAR
+484 GEGERIRITAEAR

-503 LASAIGKEGVTLL
+503 LAAAIGKEGVTLL
-516 ESLRLVKEG
+516 ESLRLVQEG
-525 EIRIT
+525 NIRIT
-530 PEVLVQGGGENAMN
+530 PDILVQGAGAENGLN

-555 LQPKPAVSK
+555 SQPKPVAK

>member
-1 MPTVRAFGETLTPS
+1 MS
-15 NMTALVLGSLLL
+15 ALVIGSLLL
-27 FGGVIALAVRAASGS
+27 FGGLIALVVRAASGS
-42 PATRA
+42 PAQRA
-47 SLGSAGLVAIIL
+47 TLGSAGLAAILL
-59 GVTAFVIASAVYV
+59 GAAAFIIASAVYV
-72 ASDQTGVVVRTLGDE
+72 SSDQTGVVVRTLGAE

-123 KVGTVLVPNG
+123 KVGTILVPNG
-133 QIGVVTALDGK
+133 QIGIVTALDGQ
-144 VLPGGSVFA
+144 VLPGGTVFA

-166 KFLADGTGYRG
+166 KFLADGVGFRG
-177 PQLTIL
+177 PQLSIL
-183 TPGNYRINPRLFKVE
+183 TPGNYRINPRLFKVD

-218 DIYTGTEKISVNGV
+218 ETYTGKEKITVSGV
-232 DIVPQSYRG
+232 DIVPQGFRG

-271 TYQAV
+271 TYQRIDRPAPVV
-276 GHVSNSGSGR
+276 GDRKPHQPS
-286 RGGNSQTVDYSI
+286 TDYSI

-316 SVAAENAPYLV
+316 SVAADNAPYLV

-333 DRVVKDAQED
+333 DRVVKDEQED
-343 DELEILEARLVLPT
+343 EELEILEARLVLPT

-380 VETMTGK
+380 VETMTSK
-387 LVESEFKPYKLTFLG
+387 LVEHEFRPYNLTFLG

-409 LDATEAGQKLLL
+409 LDANEAGQKLLL

-434 TYQQQQQAEVARQ
+434 TYEQQQQAEVARQ
-447 QFIRSREEAEQQKQ
+447 QFIRSREEADQQKQ

-467 AVKTAGERA
+467 AVKTSIERA

-484 GDAEQIRITAEAR
+484 GEAEQIRITAEAR

-503 LASAIGKEGVTLL
+503 LASAIGKDGVTLL
-516 ESLRLVKEG
+516 ESLRFVKEG
-525 EIRIT
+525 QIRIT
-530 PEVLVQGGGENAMN
+530 PDVLVQGGSGGTESGMT
-544 DALAATILRQQ
+544 DALTATILRQQ
-555 LQPKPAVSK
+555 LTPKPAAK

>member
-1 MPTVRAFGETLTPS
+1 MS
-15 NMTALVLGSLLL
+15 ALLIGSLLL
-27 FGGVIALAVRAASGS
+27 FGGVIALVVRAASGS
-42 PATRA
+42 PAQRA
-47 SLGSAGLVAIIL
+47 SLGSAGLAAILL
-59 GVTAFVIASAVYV
+59 GAAAFIIASAVYV
-72 ASDQTGVVVRTLGDE
+72 SSDQTGVVVRTLGAE
-87 LPAGHIVAVSG
+87 LPAGHIVAVLG

-123 KVGTVLVPNG
+123 KVGTIMVPNG
-133 QIGVVTALDGK
+133 QIGVVTALDGQ
-144 VLPGGSVFA
+144 VLPGGTVFA

-166 KFLADGTGYRG
+166 KFLAGGVGFRG
-177 PQLTIL
+177 PQLSIL
-183 TPGNYRINPRLFKVE
+183 TPGNYRINPRLFRVE
-198 MRPVTLVA
+198 MKPVTLVA

-218 DIYTGTEKISVNGV
+218 ETYTGTDKITVNGV
-232 DIVPQSYRG
+232 DIAPQGFRG
-241 IWRQPL
+241 IWHKPL
-247 LPGAYNLHPEAFQ
+247 LPGAYNLHPDAYQ

-271 TYQAV
+271 TYQRIDRTTQ
-276 GHVSNSGSGR
+276 GSSDR
-286 RGGNSQTVDYSI
+286 RGGSQPGNDYSI

-311 VRLSL
+311 VRLSV

-333 DRVVKDAQED
+333 DRVMKDTQED
-343 DELEILEARLVLPT
+343 EELEILEARLVLPT

-380 VETMTGK
+380 VETMTAK
-387 LVESEFKPYKLTFLG
+387 LVESEFRPYNLTFLG

-409 LDATEAGQKLLL
+409 LDSTEAGQKLLL

-447 QFIRSREEAEQQKQ
+447 QFIRSREEADQQKQ
-461 LVDAEF
+461 LVDAEY
-467 AVKTAGERA
+467 AVKTSVERA

-484 GDAEQIRITAEAR
+484 GEAEQIRITAEAR

-503 LASAIGKEGVTLL
+503 LASAIGKDGVTLL
-516 ESLRLVKEG
+516 ESLRFVKEG
-525 EIRIT
+525 QIRIT
-530 PEVLVQGGGENAMN
+530 PDVLVQGGSGVSEGGMN

-555 LQPKPAVSK
+555 MTTKPAAK

>member
-1 MPTVRAFGETLTPS
+1 MFSLF
-15 NMTALVLGSLLL
+15 LGSLLI
-27 FGGVIALAVRAASGS
+27 FGGLIAFVVRYSSQS
-42 PATRA
+42 PVTRA
-47 SLGSAGLVAIIL
+47 SAATAALALVLAGF
-59 GVTAFVIASAVYV
+59 GVFMFASAVSV
-72 ASDQTGVVVRTLGDE
+72 SSDETGVVIRTLGAD
-87 LPAGHIVAVSG
+87 LPAGHIVAVAG

-123 KVGTVLVPNG
+123 KVGTILVPNG
-133 QIGVVTALDGK
+133 QIGVVTAQDGK

-166 KFLADGTGYRG
+166 KFLTDNAGYRG

-198 MRPVTLVA
+198 LRPVTLVA
-206 AGEVAVVKANAG
+206 AGEVAVIKANAG
-218 DIYTGTEKISVNGV
+218 EIYSGTDKLTVNGV
-232 DIVPQSYRG
+232 DIVPQTYRG
-241 IWRQPL
+241 IWRTPL
-247 LPGAYNLHPEAFQ
+247 SPGAYNLHPEAYQ

-271 TYQAV
+271 TYQRVDRSAQP
-276 GHVSNSGSGR
+276 NSTNKRGQNHTGS
-286 RGGNSQTVDYSI
+286 DYSI

-333 DRVVKDAQED
+333 DRVMKDEQED
-343 DELEILEARLVLPT
+343 EELEILEARLVLPT

-380 VETMTGK
+380 VETMTSK
-387 LVESEFKPYKLTFLG
+387 LVESEFTPYKLTFLG

-409 LDATEAGQKLLL
+409 LDSTDAGQKLLL

-447 QFIRSREEAEQQKQ
+447 QFIRSREEADQQKQ
-461 LVDAEF
+461 LVEAEF

-476 KAQIESAK
+476 KAQIETAK
-484 GDAEQIRITAEAR
+484 GEGERIRITAEAR

-503 LASAIGKEGVTLL
+503 LAAAIGKEGVTLL
-516 ESLRLVKEG
+516 ESLRLVQEG
-525 EIRIT
+525 NIRIT
-530 PEVLVQGGGENAMN
+530 PEILVQGSGGEHGIN

-555 LQPKPAVSK
+555 SQQKPVAK

>member
-1 MPTVRAFGETLTPS
+1 MF
-15 NMTALVLGSLLL
+15 ALFLGSLLL
-27 FGGVIALAVRAASGS
+27 LAGVVALAVRAVSTS
-42 PATRA
+42 SATRA
-47 SLGSAGLVAIIL
+47 SLASAGVVSLLL
-59 GVTAFVIASAVYV
+59 GAGALIAASAIYV
-72 ASDQTGVVVRTLGDE
+72 SSEQTGVVIRTLGSD
-87 LPAGHIVAVSG
+87 LPAGHIVAVGG

-104 KVLGPG
+104 RVLGPG

-123 KVGTVLVPNG
+123 KVDTVLVPNG
-133 QIGVVTALDGK
+133 QIGVVTALDGR
-144 VLPGGSVFA
+144 VLPGGTVFA

-166 KFLADGTGYRG
+166 KFLADGAGYRG

-183 TPGNYRINPRLFKVE
+183 TPGNYRINPRLFKIE

-218 DIYTGTEKISVNGV
+218 EIYAGTDKLTVNGV
-232 DIVPQSYRG
+232 DIVPQGFRG

-247 LPGAYNLHPEAFQ
+247 LPGAYNLHPEAYQ

-271 TYQAV
+271 TYQRVDRATA
-276 GHVSNSGSGR
+276 SNDR
-286 RGGNSQTVDYSI
+286 RGHSQAGADYSI

-333 DRVVKDAQED
+333 DRVVKDEQED
-343 DELEILEARLVLPT
+343 EELEILEARLVLPT

-380 VETMTGK
+380 VESMTSR
-387 LVESEFKPYKLTFLG
+387 LVESEFKPYQLTFLG

-409 LDATEAGQKLLL
+409 LDATEAGQQLLL

-461 LVDAEF
+461 LVEAEF
-467 AVKTAGERA
+467 AVKTAAERA

-484 GDAEQIRITAEAR
+484 GEAEQIRITAEAR

-503 LASAIGKEGVTLL
+503 LASAIGQDGVTLL

-525 EIRIT
+525 GIRIT
-530 PEVLVQGGGENAMN
+530 PEVLVQGAGGEGAMN

-555 LQPKPAVSK
+555 LSSKTPAPAK

>member
-1 MPTVRAFGETLTPS
+1 MFPLF
-15 NMTALVLGSLLL
+15 LGSLLVL
-27 FGGVIALAVRAASGS
+27 GGLIAFVVRYSSQSPVTRATAASVALAMILGGVGIF
-42 PATRA
+42 
-47 SLGSAGLVAIIL
+47 IL
-59 GVTAFVIASAVYV
+59 ASAVSIS
-72 ASDQTGVVVRTLGDE
+72 SDQTGVVIRTLGAD
-87 LPAGHIVAVSG
+87 LPPGHIVAIAG

-123 KVGTVLVPNG
+123 KVGTIMVPNG

-144 VLPGGSVFA
+144 VLPGGTVFA

-166 KFLADGTGYRG
+166 KYLTDSAGYRG

-183 TPGNYRINPRLFKVE
+183 TPGNYRINPRLFRIELK
-198 MRPVTLVA
+198 PVTLVA

-218 DIYTGTEKISVNGV
+218 EVYSGTEKITVNGV
-232 DIVPQSYRG
+232 DIVPQGFRG

-247 LPGAYNLHPEAFQ
+247 LPGAYNLHPDAYQ

-271 TYQAV
+271 TYQRVDRVATP
-276 GHVSNSGSGR
+276 GRDR
-286 RGGNSQTVDYSI
+286 RGQNQPGSDYSI

-333 DRVVKDAQED
+333 DRVSKDEQED
-343 DELEILEARLVLPT
+343 EELEILEARLVLPT

-380 VETMTGK
+380 VETMTSK
-387 LVESEFKPYKLTFLG
+387 LVESEFRPYNLTFLG

-409 LDATEAGQKLLL
+409 LDANDAGQKLLL

-447 QFIRSREEAEQQKQ
+447 QFIRSREEADQQKQ
-461 LVDAEF
+461 LVEAEF

-476 KAQIESAK
+476 KAQVETAK
-484 GDAEQIRITAEAR
+484 GEAERIRITADAR

-516 ESLRLVKEG
+516 ESLRLVQEG
-525 EIRIT
+525 NIRIT
-530 PEVLVQGGGENAMN
+530 PDVLVESTGGNGAN

-555 LQPKPAVSK
+555 IQKPAAVK

>member
-1 MPTVRAFGETLTPS
+1 MF
-15 NMTALVLGSLLL
+15 ALVIGSILL
-27 FGGVIALAVRAASGS
+27 FGGIIALVARAASGS

-47 SLGSAGLVAIIL
+47 TLGSAGLVAVLL
-59 GVTAFVIASAVYV
+59 GVAAFVIASAVYV
-72 ASDQTGVVVRTLGDE
+72 SSDQTGVVIRTLGKD
-87 LPAGHIVAVSG
+87 LPAGHIVAVAG

-104 KVLGPG
+104 RVLGPG

-123 KVGTVLVPNG
+123 KVGTVMVPNG

-144 VLPGGSVFA
+144 VLPGGTVFA

-166 KFLADGTGYRG
+166 KFLADSVGFRG

-183 TPGNYRINPRLFKVE
+183 TPGNYRINPRLFKIE
-198 MRPVTLVA
+198 MRPVTLVS
-206 AGEVAVVKANAG
+206 AGEVGVVKANAG
-218 DIYTGTEKISVNGV
+218 DIYAGTDKLTVNGV
-232 DIVPQSYRG
+232 DIVPQGFRG
-241 IWRQPL
+241 IWRQTL
-247 LPGAYNLHPEAFQ
+247 LPGAYNLHPDAYQ

-276 GHVSNSGSGR
+276 GHLPGATPGR
-286 RGGNSQTVDYSI
+286 RGGPQSNVDYSI

-333 DRVVKDAQED
+333 DRVAKDAQED

-380 VETMTGK
+380 VEAMTSK
-387 LVESEFKPYKLTFLG
+387 LVEAEFKPYRLTFLG

-434 TYQQQQQAEVARQ
+434 TFQQQQQAEVARQ

-467 AVKTAGERA
+467 AVKTAAERA

-484 GDAEQIRITAEAR
+484 GEAEQIRITAEAR
-497 KQSYDL
+497 KQSYDQI
-503 LASAIGKEGVTLL
+503 ASAIGKEGVTLL
-516 ESLRLVKEG
+516 ESLRLVQEG
-525 EIRIT
+525 NIRIT
-530 PEVLVQGGGENAMN
+530 PEVLVQGTGAGENGLT
-544 DALAATILRQQ
+544 DALTATILRQQ
-555 LQPKPAVSK
+555 LQSRPPAAK

>member
-1 MPTVRAFGETLTPS
+1 MFSLF
-15 NMTALVLGSLLL
+15 LGSLLI
-27 FGGVIALAVRAASGS
+27 FGGLIAFVVRYSSQS
-42 PATRA
+42 PVTRA
-47 SLGSAGLVAIIL
+47 SAASLAMALMLAGA
-59 GVTAFVIASAVYV
+59 GVFVFASAVSV
-72 ASDQTGVVVRTLGDE
+72 SSDETGVVIRTLGSE

-123 KVGTVLVPNG
+123 KVGTILVPNG
-133 QIGVVTALDGK
+133 EIGVVTALDGK
-144 VLPGGSVFA
+144 VLPGGTVFA

-218 DIYTGTEKISVNGV
+218 DIYTGTDKIVVNGV
-232 DIVPQSYRG
+232 DIVPQNYRG
-241 IWRQPL
+241 IWHTAL
-247 LPGAYNLHPEAFQ
+247 SPGAYNLHPEAYQ

-271 TYQAV
+271 TYQRVDRVAQP
-276 GHVSNSGSGR
+276 GDR
-286 RGGNSQTVDYSI
+286 RSQGQHGTDYSI

-316 SVAAENAPYLV
+316 SVAANNAPYLV

-333 DRVVKDAQED
+333 DRVVKDEQED
-343 DELEILEARLVLPT
+343 EELEILEARLVLPT

-380 VETMTGK
+380 VETMTSK
-387 LVESEFKPYKLTFLG
+387 LVESEFTPYKLTFLG

-409 LDATEAGQKLLL
+409 LDANEAGQKLLL

-447 QFIRSREEAEQQKQ
+447 QFIRSREEADQQKQ
-461 LVDAEF
+461 LVEAEF

-476 KAQIESAK
+476 KAQVETAK
-484 GDAEQIRITAEAR
+484 GEAERIRITAEAR

-503 LASAIGKEGVTLL
+503 LAAAIGKDGVTLL
-516 ESLRLVKEG
+516 ESLRLVQEG
-525 EIRIT
+525 NIRIT
-530 PEVLVQGGGENAMN
+530 PEVLVQGTGSEHSIT
-544 DALAATILRQQ
+544 DALSATILRQQ
-555 LQPKPAVSK
+555 LQPKPTANK

>member
-1 MPTVRAFGETLTPS
+1 MFSLFLGSMLIFGGLIAFVVRYSSQSPVTRASAATAAL
-15 NMTALVLGSLLL
+15 ALVLAGA
-27 FGGVIALAVRAASGS
+27 GV
-42 PATRA
+42 
-47 SLGSAGLVAIIL
+47 
-59 GVTAFVIASAVYV
+59 FMFASAVSV
-72 ASDQTGVVVRTLGDE
+72 SSDETGVVIRTLGAD
-87 LPAGHIVAVSG
+87 LPAGHIVAVAG

-144 VLPGGSVFA
+144 VLPGGTVFA

-166 KFLADGTGYRG
+166 KFLAESVGFRG

-183 TPGNYRINPRLFKVE
+183 TPGNYRINPRLFKIE

-206 AGEVAVVKANAG
+206 AGEVAVIKANAG
-218 DIYTGTEKISVNGV
+218 EIYAGTDKLTVNGV
-232 DIVPQSYRG
+232 DIVPQTYRG
-241 IWRQPL
+241 IWRTPL
-247 LPGAYNLHPEAFQ
+247 SPGAYNLHPEAYQ

-271 TYQAV
+271 TYQRVDRSAQQSPSTNKRGQNHV
-276 GHVSNSGSGR
+276 GS
-286 RGGNSQTVDYSI
+286 DYSI

-333 DRVVKDAQED
+333 DRVMKDEQED
-343 DELEILEARLVLPT
+343 EELEILEARLVLPT

-380 VETMTGK
+380 VELMTSK
-387 LVESEFKPYKLTFLG
+387 LVESEFSPYKLTFLG

-409 LDATEAGQKLLL
+409 LDSTEAGQKLLL

-447 QFIRSREEAEQQKQ
+447 QFIRSREEADQQTQ
-461 LVDAEF
+461 LVQAEF

-476 KAQIESAK
+476 KAQIETAK
-484 GDAEQIRITAEAR
+484 GEGERIRITAEAR

-503 LASAIGKEGVTLL
+503 LAAAIGKEGVTLL
-516 ESLRLVKEG
+516 ESLRLVQEG
-525 EIRIT
+525 NIRIT
-530 PEVLVQGGGENAMN
+530 PDILVQGSGGEHGIN

-555 LQPKPAVSK
+555 SQPKPATK